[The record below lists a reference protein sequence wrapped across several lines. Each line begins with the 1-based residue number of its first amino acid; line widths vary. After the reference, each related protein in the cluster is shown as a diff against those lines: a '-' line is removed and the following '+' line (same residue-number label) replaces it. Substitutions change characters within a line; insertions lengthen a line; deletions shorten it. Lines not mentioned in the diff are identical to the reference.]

1 MDASLSEDGGRSA
14 ILKSS
19 SLVGAYMDGR
29 VVNDAGGAVVD
40 GDIDGEDNGVEE
52 DEEGAWCFHLEED
65 TSLMMVVQPA
75 RGGDDDEVDSSP
87 LLHGLHHHRRHHP
100 HKHSRRCR
108 CRCQRGNHSGWT
120 CARDSMSRVVAP
132 QETTPAW

>member
-1 MDASLSEDGGRSA
+1 MDASLPEDGGRSA

-40 GDIDGEDNGVEE
+40 GDIDGEDNGVESEE
-52 DEEGAWCFHLEED
+52 DGAWCLHLDEED
-65 TSLMMVVQPA
+65 TSLMMVVQPP
-75 RGGDDDEVDSSP
+75 RGDDDDDDSS
-87 LLHGLHHHRRHHP
+87 LLFHGQHRHHP

-108 CRCQRGNHSGWT
+108 CHCQRGNHSGWT
-120 CARDSMSRVVAP
+120 CARDSMSRVAAP